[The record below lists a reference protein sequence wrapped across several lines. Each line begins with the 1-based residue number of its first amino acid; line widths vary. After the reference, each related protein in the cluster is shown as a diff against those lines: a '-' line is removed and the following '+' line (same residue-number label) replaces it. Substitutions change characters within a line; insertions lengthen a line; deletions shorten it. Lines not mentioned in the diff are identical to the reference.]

1 MQATETDPVCGMR
14 VDAEALQATHEG
26 IKFAF
31 CSEQCRQRF
40 LANPH
45 LYIGVPGEKAPRQKG
60 AEVIKRRRF
69 RLDGPLSGADATL
82 LKEGLEAM
90 MGIKEVQVVEDT
102 VAITYDLLQATAE
115 QIEARIGEIGLHLES
130 GWGERLQRGF
140 IHYFEEC
147 EVENLEV
154 APRRGCH

>member
-1 MQATETDPVCGMR
+1 MQTTETDPVCGMQ
-14 VDAEALQATHEG
+14 VDAEALQITYEG

-45 LYIGVPGEKAPRQKG
+45 LYIGVPGEKAPKQKG
-60 AEVIKRRRF
+60 AEVIKCRRF
-69 RLDGPLSGADATL
+69 RLDRPLSGPDATL
-82 LKEGLEAM
+82 LKEGLEVM
-90 MGIKEVQVVEDT
+90 MGIKEVQVIEDT

-115 QIEARIGEIGLHLES
+115 QIESRIGEIGLHL
-130 GWGERLQRGF
+130 GADWTERLQRGF

-154 APRRGCH
+154 TPRGRGR

>member
-14 VDAEALQATHEG
+14 VDAEALQTTFAG
-26 IKFAF
+26 IKYAF

-45 LYIGVPGEKAPRQKG
+45 LYVGVPGEKAPKQKG
-60 AEVIKRRRF
+60 TEVIKCRRF
-69 RLDGPLSGADATL
+69 RLDGPLSRADATL
-82 LKEGLEAM
+82 LKESLEAM
-90 MGIKEVQVVEDT
+90 MGIKEIQVVEDT

-115 QIEARIGEIGLHLES
+115 QIEARIGEIGLHLGA

-154 APRRGCH
+154 TPRRGCH